1 MELLRSPQAD
11 RSALAFLVERYLP
24 ASAAGDL
31 ATSIAHVARIC
42 AEQGGIGTAVRY
54 LHSMYLPAEDT
65 CFCVF
70 QAPSSDAVRA
80 VNDAGHF
87 PLDRIT
93 DAVLMITTG
102 FRSGDATSPGPP
114 SDGTAHPDL
123 RPEPARADD
132 T

>member
-1 MELLRSPQAD
+1 MEPARSTRPD
-11 RSALAFLVERYLP
+11 RSVSAFLVERYLP

-31 ATSIAHVARIC
+31 GASVARVARIC
-42 AEQGGIGTAVRY
+42 ARQGGIAASVRY

-93 DAVLMITTG
+93 DAVLMVTTEA
-102 FRSGDATSPGPP
+102 AT
-114 SDGTAHPDL
+114 A
-123 RPEPARADD
+123 
-132 T
+132 

>member
-1 MELLRSPQAD
+1 MEPERAPRPE
-11 RSALAFLVERYLP
+11 RSASAFLVERYLP

-31 ATSIAHVARIC
+31 GTSVARVARIC
-42 AEQGGIGTAVRY
+42 AGRGGIGTSVRY

-93 DAVLMITTG
+93 PAVLMVTT
-102 FRSGDATSPGPP
+102 
-114 SDGTAHPDL
+114 
-123 RPEPARADD
+123 EPAEA
-132 T
+132 